1 MYSRIVRNSFRTEC
15 VYRSQIY
22 SKVLYTILL
31 YLIQMYIWEAVGIAE
46 AETYNMRLYVI
57 LSSCISIFI
66 AYDTNYIPYFGEKII
81 SGELGVYICKPIDLR
96 LNLLCEYLGT
106 CLFRL
111 AFNVTPMLIAFA
123 WLNWDKINKSS
134 LSLVNVI
141 CFVISGFMAII
152 LYFILSMCLGMLSFW
167 VISVG
172 NLHILLD
179 STITL
184 FSGSII
190 PLWLIP
196 DELLIIYE
204 MLPFKYLYY
213 YPISLG
219 CGTSDMP
226 FMSVLLHQLVWCIIL
241 GLISQVLYKRGCR
254 KFQDYGG

>member
-1 MYSRIVRNSFRTEC
+1 MYSHIVKNSFKTEC
-15 VYRSQIY
+15 IYKSQIY
-22 SKVLYTILL
+22 SKILYTILL
-31 YLIQMYIWEAVGIAE
+31 YLIQMYIWEAVGMDE
-46 AETYNMRLYVI
+46 VETYNMRLYII

-81 SGELGVYICKPIDLR
+81 SGELGIYFCKPIDLR
-96 LNLLCEYLGT
+96 LNLFCEYMGT
-106 CLFRL
+106 CIFRL
-111 AFNVTPMLIAFA
+111 LFNIFPMIIVFV
-123 WLNWDKINKSS
+123 WLNRGEVDSS
-134 LSLVNVI
+134 KLFPVNIVY
-141 CFVISGFMAII
+141 FAISGFMAII

-167 VISVG
+167 VISIG

-196 DELLIIYE
+196 NELLKIYE
-204 MLPFKYLYY
+204 VLPFKYLYY

-219 CGTSDMP
+219 CGTSDMS
-226 FMSVLLHQLVWCIIL
+226 FGFVVMHQLVWCVVL
-241 GLISQVLYKRGCR
+241 GLVSQILYKWGCT